1 VKLTVAVPFYA
12 DADRLATALASL
24 VAQDCD
30 DWDAI
35 VVDDAG
41 PAPEARDV
49 VARIGGGR
57 IRYVRNRENLGLAGN
72 WNRCLELAE
81 HDRVTL
87 FHADDEL
94 ASDYVRRVLDTH
106 RAFPDAV
113 AVFTGATVVGPDGAP
128 MFSLPD
134 EVKRLTRPRP
144 RDGYVHVEGEAG
156 LISLLRGQHIF
167 CPSLSYRRDR
177 LPTPAF
183 RPRWRQVADLDLLA
197 RVVLGGGSLVGVDAK
212 AYRYRRHDENQT
224 ALLTASLERFRE
236 EFAVYDEIG
245 AAAEGRG
252 WTHAASTARRA
263 MIVRLHL
270 RYRSMEALLAR
281 DGARY
286 RACTGLLR
294 RRRGGGGFGPG
305 TEP

>member
-1 VKLTVAVPFYA
+1 MRLTVAVPFYA
-12 DADRLATALASL
+12 DADRLAVALASL

-41 PAPEARDV
+41 PSPEARDV

-57 IRYVRNRENLGLAGN
+57 IRYVRNAENRGLAGN

-81 HDRVTL
+81 HDHVAL

-94 ASDYVRRVLDTH
+94 ASDYVRRVLDAH
-106 RAFPDAV
+106 RAFPDAA
-113 AVFTGATVVGPDGAP
+113 AVFTGATVIGPDGAP

-134 EVKRLTRPRP
+134 EVKRFTRPRP
-144 RDGYVHVEGEAG
+144 RDGCVHVEGEDG
-156 LISLLRGQHIF
+156 LVSLLRGQHIF

-183 RPRWRQVADLDLLA
+183 RPRWRQVTDLDLLA
-197 RVVLGGGSLVGVDAK
+197 RILLGDGRLVGVAAK

-224 ALLTASLERFRE
+224 ALLTVSLERFHE

-245 AAAEGRG
+245 AAALGRG
-252 WTHAASTARRA
+252 WTRAASTARRA

-270 RYRSMEALLAR
+270 RYRSIEALLAR

-286 RACTGLLR
+286 RACTALLR
-294 RRRGGGGFGPG
+294 ERSGARKRR
-305 TEP
+305 T